1 MIEQYN
7 TNYCYTF
14 SPVPPSVKSRQLK
27 WKWYN
32 LLGVLTMS
40 GILTLWFPGFGG
52 KNSQLLAEITP
63 DTSLNSENSVVTPG
77 MVNDLPADIIEG
89 GAERGANLFHSFLEF
104 SINQGQQVYFQGSDF
119 QNIFS
124 RVTGNDPSN
133 ILGTLGVLG
142 NADLFLINPNGI
154 IFGEN
159 AQLDVNG
166 SFIASTAD
174 SVIFDNNFAFSAS
187 NPEVPPL
194 LTINIPLGLQYGKEP
209 GKIVNRSQTGSNFFG
224 LPAGLEVQ
232 QNQTL
237 ALVGGNLELEGGNL
251 TAQEGRI
258 ELGSVADNSF
268 VSLTSTNPGWQL
280 GYEEVQEFQN
290 ILVSQEAFI
299 LNTSNEQA
307 SEIQIQGRQITLREG
322 AQIVSF
328 NIGEK
333 FGGAINLSA
342 SEEILLSG
350 GSATGDP
357 SALFNLTQG
366 RGSSGNIDISTRKL
380 TIEDS
385 AEIAS
390 SDVFALFTS
399 PELSSNEAGTGNI
412 TINASELVT
421 VKGVNSNQES
431 SLLATQ
437 SYVGNGGT
445 IQINTQRLEILDG
458 GEVSASTFGEGRG
471 GTIEVNASQAVEV
484 LGISGI
490 SNDGFSVR
498 SVLLSRSEP
507 NATGNGGEL
516 RINTN
521 NLLVRDGAEINV
533 STFGGGSGG
542 NLIVNATESVQIL
555 GISADGERPSR
566 LIAST
571 EGSNDAGS
579 IQIETGKLLLQDGGQ
594 VLAFTFS
601 DGNGGRIT
609 INASESVEVVGTNQ
623 EFGSVI
629 NTGSLIDERN
639 PEIIPTGNAGNLNIT
654 TERLSIRDGASVAA
668 STFGSGEG
676 GELTVNAN
684 SIELIGTG
692 IIIENGEN
700 VTFPSALFARTL
712 GSGNARNLTINAEDI
727 TIRDGASATVGS
739 TEEASGNA
747 GNLNIF
753 TTNLFVAN
761 EGEVNVGAEGTG
773 EAGSLTINAQE
784 ITLDNGSLTA
794 ETRRGDQGNIIID
807 GANTLILQNNSEIT
821 TNATEE
827 ATGGDITI
835 TSDVIALLENSS
847 ITANAVEGRGGNIQI
862 NTQGLFQDPD
872 SEITATSELG
882 IDGTVTINELEV
894 NPAEGLEELPSD
906 VINVTRLVAQNLC
919 AAGDDS
925 EFILTGK
932 GGLAPNPSQA
942 RNPEISE
949 VDLVEPALFAGN
961 EEVGKAWEDKEEIV
975 EARGWVINE
984 HGNIELV
991 AYQTDINGLPAQPK
1005 NNQICQQ

>member
-1 MIEQYN
+1 
-7 TNYCYTF
+7 
-14 SPVPPSVKSRQLK
+14 
-27 WKWYN
+27 
-32 LLGVLTMS
+32 MS
-40 GILTLWFPGFGG
+40 GILTLWFPGFRG

-77 MVNDLPADIIEG
+77 TVNDLPADIIEG

-104 SINQGQQVYFQGSDF
+104 SVNQGQQVYFQGSDF

-124 RVTGNDPSN
+124 RVTGNNPSN

-154 IFGEN
+154 IFGQN

-166 SFIASTAD
+166 SFISSTAD

-187 NPEVPPL
+187 NPQAPPL
-194 LTINIPLGLQYGKEP
+194 LTINIPLGLQYGLEP
-209 GKIVNRSQTGSNFFG
+209 AKIVNRSQAGTNLFG

-237 ALVGGNLELEGGNL
+237 ALVGGNLELEAGRI
-251 TAQEGRI
+251 TAEEGRI

-268 VSLTSTNPGWQL
+268 VSLTSTNPGWSL
-280 GYEEVQEFQN
+280 GYEEVQDFQN
-290 ILVSQEAFI
+290 ILLSQEAI
-299 LNTSNEQA
+299 VLNISNEQA
-307 SEIQIQGRQITLREG
+307 GEIQIQGRQITLQEG
-322 AQIVSF
+322 AQIVSA
-328 NIGEK
+328 NIGAEV
-333 FGGAINLSA
+333 GGKLDVSA

-350 GSATGDP
+350 RSDNSNDPSTLLSFTAASGSAG
-357 SALFNLTQG
+357 NL
-366 RGSSGNIDISTRKL
+366 NITTPRL
-380 TIEDS
+380 TIENG
-385 AEIAS
+385 AEILS
-390 SDVFALFTS
+390 SDRVS
-399 PELSSNEAGTGNI
+399 PTELSPDEAGTGNI

-421 VKGVNSNQES
+421 VKGVNLNQERS
-431 SLLATQ
+431 QLATE
-437 SYVGNGGT
+437 SFVGNGGT
-445 IQINTQRLEILDG
+445 IQINTEGLEILDG
-458 GEVSASTFGEGRG
+458 GQVTASTFGEGQG
-471 GTIEVNASQAVEV
+471 GTIEVNASEAVEV
-484 LGISGI
+484 VGIGI
-490 SNDGFSVR
+490 SNDGFSIIR
-498 SVLLSRSEP
+498 SALVSRSQP
-507 NATGNGGEL
+507 NATGNAGEL

-521 NLLVRDGAEINV
+521 NLFVRDGADISV
-533 STFGGGSGG
+533 STLGGGLGG
-542 NLIVNATESVQIL
+542 NLIVNANESVQII
-555 GISADGERPSR
+555 GISGVGETASR
-566 LIAST
+566 LIALT
-571 EGSNDAGS
+571 QGSEDGGS
-579 IQIETGKLLLQDGGQ
+579 IEIETGKLLLQDGGQ
-594 VLAFTFS
+594 VLAATFS
-601 DGNGGRIT
+601 DGKGGSIT
-609 INASESVEVVGTNQ
+609 INASESVEVVGTNEQ
-623 EFGSVI
+623 FGSVI
-629 NTGSLIDERN
+629 NTGSVIDQRN
-639 PEIIPTGNAGNLNIT
+639 PEIIPTGDAGNLTIT
-654 TERLSIRDGASVAA
+654 TDRLSIRDGGAVAA
-668 STFGSGEG
+668 STFGEGNG

-692 IIIENGEN
+692 IIITNGEN
-700 VTFPSALFARTL
+700 ITFPSGLGTRTL
-712 GSGNARNLTINAEDI
+712 GSGDAGSLTINAEDI
-727 TIRDGASATVGS
+727 TIRDGASATVSS
-739 TEEASGNA
+739 TDEASGNA
-747 GNLNIF
+747 GNLDIF

-794 ETRRGDQGNIIID
+794 ETRTGDRGNIIID
-807 GANTLILQNNSEIT
+807 GTNTLILQNNSEIT

-882 IDGTVTINELEV
+882 IDGTVTINELDV

-919 AAGDDS
+919 AAGEDS

-949 VDLVEPALFAGN
+949 VDLVEPALFAED
-961 EEVGKAWEDKEEIV
+961 EEVGKPWEDKEEIV

-991 AYQTDINGLPAQPK
+991 AYQTDINGLPPQPK
-1005 NNQICQQ
+1005 NNQICEK